1 MKFSHCSLVM
11 VVLIILSVAFGVLA
25 EETIS
30 SSAPETA
37 DQELLQPLPSIID
50 LGDQN
55 TPARRHHAENQN
67 KPASADAQ
75 VICWRQIGLLLAAI
89 FALSALVAGWIFH
102 LHRRITEANRN
113 LREREETFRAL
124 SEGSQDVIMRL
135 DRQGRYLYINPI
147 VEKQTGIP
155 APEFIGKTFE
165 ELGFPADLCALWERT
180 LREVVTAKAV
190 RRVEFRLRTGVWIDC
205 LVRPEFDPAGEVK
218 AVIAA
223 ARDITERKQ
232 AEKERARLEGQL
244 LQAMKMEAVGRL
256 AGGVAHD
263 FNNLL
268 TSIIGNVQLALL
280 DLHPGEPLAGTIG
293 EIGKAADSAVSLT
306 RQLLGFSRK
315 QHIEPRVLDL
325 NELIANLE
333 KILIRLIGEDVALRV
348 IPGKKLGAVKADQG
362 QFEQILV
369 NLAINARDAMPEG
382 GRLLI
387 ETANI
392 DLDEEYCRRH
402 TQLQPGKYVVLAVS
416 DSGQGM
422 SEEVKR
428 HLFEPFFTTKPIG
441 QGTGLGLATIYG
453 AVMQAGGAIEVYSE
467 VGDGTTF
474 KIYLPRLG
482 EEAKRKETE
491 AGALNMAA
499 GKEAVLI
506 VEDEELVRGLAIKAL
521 SRLGYRVLQAADGQ
535 QALAM
540 AEHHEGRIDLLLT
553 DVVMP
558 GMNGK
563 QLAERLRR
571 THPETKVIFTSG
583 YTENTITHQGVI
595 EPGLHF
601 IGKPYTPQ
609 VLAKIVHEVL
619 LDGKATDSSAY
630 AGKENYRN

>member
-1 MKFSHCSLVM
+1 MKFSHFSLVM
-11 VVLIILSVAFGVLA
+11 ALLIILTIAFGVLA
-25 EETIS
+25 AETIS
-30 SSAPETA
+30 SPTPETA
-37 DQELLQPLPSIID
+37 DQELLQPLPSIVD
-50 LGDQN
+50 LDDPN
-55 TPARRHHAENQN
+55 TPARHHHPENQN
-67 KPASADAQ
+67 KPAGADAQ
-75 VICWRQIGLLLAAI
+75 AICWRQIGLLLAAI
-89 FALSALVAGWIFH
+89 LTLSALVAGWIFH
-102 LHRRITEANRN
+102 LHRRIAESNRN

-180 LREVVTAKAV
+180 LQEVVTAKAV

-348 IPGKKLGAVKADQG
+348 IPGKNLGAVKADQG

-402 TQLQPGKYVVLAVS
+402 TQLQAGKYVVLAVS

-482 EEAKRKETE
+482 EEAKRKDAE

-521 SRLGYRVLQAADGQ
+521 SRLGYQVLQAADGQ
-535 QALAM
+535 QALVM

-571 THPETKVIFTSG
+571 SHPETKVIFTSG

-609 VLAKIVHEVL
+609 ILAKIVHEVL
-619 LDGKATDSSAY
+619 LDGKAADSSIH